1 MEELK
6 IVENDLKETVRVV
19 RESFGE
25 GYAVKNPGL
34 VQFLMEKIQQEKDR
48 TFAKALNKIT

>member
-6 IVENDLKETVRVV
+6 IVEHDLKETVRIV

-25 GYAVKNPGL
+25 GYAIKNPEL
-34 VQFLMEKIQQEKDR
+34 VRFLIEMVQREKDR
-48 TFAKALNKIT
+48 AFNKALNKMT